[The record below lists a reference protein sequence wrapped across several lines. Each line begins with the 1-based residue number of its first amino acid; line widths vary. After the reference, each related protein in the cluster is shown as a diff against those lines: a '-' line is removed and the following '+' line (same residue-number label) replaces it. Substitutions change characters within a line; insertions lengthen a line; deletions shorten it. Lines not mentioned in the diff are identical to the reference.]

1 MGNRYIFDRDF
12 NLRKVTHSIW
22 EVLWTCVKWVIA
34 TASLASFC
42 YLIFSFVISTDEEKR
57 LRRENKMYE
66 KLYPEMKEKA
76 ALLGDVVKD
85 LQYRDASIYRR
96 IFNANAP
103 SVDPQN
109 TDLFVFA
116 SDSVADKDIVE
127 YADKKA
133 ESLLRIVDSVN
144 VNLGG
149 IISSAKDVSGRFPPM
164 KVPIDG
170 LKYAQ
175 VGASIGL
182 KLNPFYKVQTQHNGI
197 DLIVGQGTAVL
208 ASGDGVVKDVRR
220 SGKGLGN
227 VVEIEHEGG
236 YVSVYAH
243 LDEMNVRKGETV
255 KTGRKVGTVGVS
267 GNSFAP
273 HLHYEVH
280 RDSLVLDPV
289 NFFFASYSPDEY
301 MKVAYMAATTGQSMD

>member
-1 MGNRYIFDRDF
+1 MSNRYIFDRDF

-22 EVLWTCVKWVIA
+22 EILWTCLKWVIA
-34 TASLASFC
+34 SASLASFC
-42 YLIFSFVISTDEEKR
+42 YLLFSFVISTDEEKR

-66 KLYPEMKEKA
+66 KLYPELKNKA
-76 ALLGDVVKD
+76 ELLGDEMKD
-85 LQYRDASIYRR
+85 LQYRDATIYKQ

-103 SVDPQN
+103 SVDPQSA
-109 TDLFVFA
+109 DLFVFA
-116 SDSVADKDIVE
+116 NDSIADKDIVE
-127 YADKKA
+127 YTQRKA
-133 ESLLRIVDSVN
+133 STLFQLVDSVN
-144 VNLGG
+144 VNLGQ
-149 IISSAKDVSGRFPPM
+149 IISESKKTSGKFPPM
-164 KVPIDG
+164 AVPVDG

-175 VGASIGL
+175 VGASVGM

-197 DLIVGQGTAVL
+197 DLIVGQGTPVL
-208 ASGDGVVKDVRR
+208 ASGDGIVRDVRR

-236 YVSVYAH
+236 FVSVYAH
-243 LDEMNVRKGETV
+243 LDELSVRKGEQV
-255 KTGRKVGTVGVS
+255 KTGKKVGTVGVS

-280 RDSLVLDPV
+280 KDSLVLDPV

-301 MKVAYMAATTGQSMD
+301 VKVAYMAATTGQSMD